1 MDAPAGA
8 AASAGGGS
16 ALPLPRGTKT
26 RVLGVFA
33 HPDDESFVAAATVAA
48 YVSEGCDVRLAVLTA
63 GEAGVAGVERAGEAA
78 DDRDPA
84 RIGDLA
90 RSGLARYGRACAAL
104 GVRECTSL
112 EPGRWRDLGTTS
124 RAGSLAAADLAEV
137 ARCVRLT
144 LAERPV
150 DVLITVDEDG
160 VTGHPDHVRT
170 HAAVVHAVDELAR
183 QGAPVP
189 LTLGGCVRSVDVT
202 AAVGLLRDLA
212 PQCRPGSGIRG
223 VGEVSNLSGV
233 SGLLALRLLALRLPP
248 EAMRS
253 RRAALDVYADGLGSR
268 PLEDLVEG
276 LTYVGDGVLLRTIA
290 EVAGFDREF
299 FRILRPGGAVP
310 VPTG

>member
-1 MDAPAGA
+1 
-8 AASAGGGS
+8 
-16 ALPLPRGTKT
+16 
-26 RVLGVFA
+26 
-33 HPDDESFVAAATVAA
+33 
-48 YVSEGCDVRLAVLTA
+48 
-63 GEAGVAGVERAGEAA
+63 
-78 DDRDPA
+78 
-84 RIGDLA
+84 
-90 RSGLARYGRACAAL
+90 
-104 GVRECTSL
+104 
-112 EPGRWRDLGTTS
+112 
-124 RAGSLAAADLAEV
+124 
-137 ARCVRLT
+137 LT

-223 VGEVSNLSGV
+223 VREVSNLSGV
-233 SGLLALRLLALRLPP
+233 SGLLALRLPP